1 MPYGALKRLVRRFAR
16 LRVGVAE
23 TPMPYGALK
32 HKPTANNNA
41 VSMVAETPM
50 PYGALKQLIAAL
62 LITPLRWRKRQC
74 PTGH

>member
-1 MPYGALKRLVRRFAR
+1 
-16 LRVGVAE
+16 
-23 TPMPYGALK
+23 MPYGALK